1 MSVSIIIIQFEANSE
16 LDLGHGNASDDS
28 DYQPKLKFKVII
40 IHDFNQL

>member
-16 LDLGHGNASDDS
+16 LDLGHGNASDDT
-28 DYQPKLKFKVII
+28 KLKFKVII